1 MSVTA
6 SGAIPGQKY
15 KAGELTVSRQNV
27 LQRVHLFLKLCEAMT
42 SEFRNVLQNVTFG
55 VLKCAVLLSSP
66 YPGTFVYL
74 GNARRDDLR
83 SVDLWTTL
91 DSTSYLVLSYS

>member
-1 MSVTA
+1 M
-6 SGAIPGQKY
+6 
-15 KAGELTVSRQNV
+15 
-27 LQRVHLFLKLCEAMT
+27 
-42 SEFRNVLQNVTFG
+42 TFG

-74 GNARRDDLR
+74 GNARRYRRDEETKRRLR

-91 DSTSYLVLSYS
+91 DSTSYTKVYLVLVGQIFAHNFSSSFGLTKESATGAFDKAAKTEALRVSGR